1 MGDGGGGGHVRGRLG
16 GAVVVPLVDAVLQQ
30 LSILLHALELFHRD
44 EVVVYALALPVQ
56 GFTGGA
62 LRKEVRGSGH

>member
-1 MGDGGGGGHVRGRLG
+1 MGDAGGGGHVRGRLG

-30 LSILLHALELFHRD
+30 LAVLLHALELLHRD
-44 EVVVYALALPVQ
+44 EVIVHSVALFVL

-62 LRKEVRGSGH
+62 